1 MVKGHIR
8 PAVFVLMVLAAL
20 AGLCA
25 LTGRWFP
32 QLHNGQTLPTAAVG
46 QVYSLEEL
54 TEEPDGSWRFELVV
68 EEGAPTLMLLSGRFG
83 YELMSGEALPPTTVP
98 QFYAVL
104 LDKGWVSCGDGT
116 QSLSLHILGRG
127 VPENP
132 YLYLATETA
141 GEKVLTYYGLIF
153 AFGMG
158 VALLMSVYGFS
169 LWRRKRSEGY
179 LAWFAAFAASLFLW
193 SVCSLPPGMP
203 GGGNAWAFS
212 LIFDLSVVLNT
223 MICLLMCDFRLPIR
237 AKYGVAAMLLIFL
250 GAELLAPAPLPE
262 LMRFAIYT
270 AGVVVLI
277 HGVAC
282 KRPGAW
288 LLLVGYAVSYSLRVV
303 MLLGVLS
310 LTHVNFLMLGLRY
323 SKIFNLPFAFACMF
337 FINRR
342 FADKFAEAEA
352 LARQLEQANYTLD
365 KKVEERTAA
374 LVAQQEQ
381 RRAFMMN
388 IFHDLR
394 TPLFALKGCTED
406 LERDGEQ
413 LPRLLPVMEDRL
425 SFVGKL
431 TEDLFLMAK
440 LEDGKVILETE
451 RVPMGPIVQRV
462 ADACCV
468 EGGQKGVEIR
478 LCLER
483 ESTVWGDELRLE
495 QVIQNLSANAV
506 YYTPAGGS
514 VELRLTEAAGR
525 ALFSVRDT
533 GVGIAPHELEHI
545 FERYYRVANTGKHE
559 STGLGLSI
567 AQELVR
573 LHRGELSVES
583 IPGKGTVFTLSL
595 PALS

>member
-1 MVKGHIR
+1 MRGHLR
-8 PAVFVLMVLAAL
+8 PAVFVLLALAAL

-25 LTGRWFP
+25 WTGRWFP
-32 QLHNGQTLPTAAVG
+32 HLHNGQALPSGSAG
-46 QVYSLEEL
+46 LVYSLEEL
-54 TEEPDGSWRFELVV
+54 AEEPDGSWRFELVV
-68 EEGAPTLMLLSGRFG
+68 EEDAPALMLLSGRFG
-83 YELMSGEALPPTTVP
+83 YELMSGGALAPTTVP
-98 QFYAVL
+98 QFYTAL
-104 LDKGWVSCGDGT
+104 LDKGWVSRGDGT
-116 QSLSLHILGRG
+116 RSLSLHILGRG
-127 VPENP
+127 TPENP
-132 YLYLATETA
+132 YLYLAAETV
-141 GEKVLTYYGLIF
+141 GERVLTYYGLIF

-158 VALLMSVYGFS
+158 VALLMAVYGFS
-169 LWRRKRSEGY
+169 LWLRKRSEGY
-179 LAWFAAFAASLFLW
+179 LAWFSAFAASLFLW
-193 SVCSLPPGMP
+193 SVCSLPPGML

-223 MICLLMCDFRLPIR
+223 MICLRMCDFRLPVR
-237 AKYGVAAMLLIFL
+237 AKYSVAALMLLFL
-250 GAELLAPAPLPE
+250 GAELLLPAPLPE

-270 AGVVVLI
+270 VGVVVLI
-277 HGVAC
+277 HGVAV

-288 LLLVGYAVSYSLRVV
+288 LLLAGYAVSYSLRVV
-303 MLLGVLS
+303 MLSGILS
-310 LTHVNFLMLGLRY
+310 VTHVNFLLLGLRY

-337 FINRR
+337 FINHR
-342 FADKFAEAEA
+342 FAEKFTEAEA
-352 LARQLEQANYTLD
+352 LACQLEQTNRTLD

-394 TPLFALKGCTED
+394 TPLFALRGCTED
-406 LERDGEQ
+406 LARDGEQ

-451 RVPMGPIVQRV
+451 RVPLGPIVQRV
-462 ADACCV
+462 AEACRV
-468 EGGQKGVEIR
+468 EGEQKGVEVR

-514 VELRLTEAAGR
+514 VELRLTGAAGR

-533 GVGIAPHELEHI
+533 GVGIAPDELEHI
-545 FERYYRVANTGKHE
+545 FERYYRAADTGKHE

-567 AQELVR
+567 AQELTR

-583 IPGKGTVFTLSL
+583 ILGEGTVFTLSL